1 MDLQEIKKWV
11 DTFYQGSNTQG
22 NVEVKAFNEKYT
34 LCYIKG
40 HSGYV
45 GRISGSL
52 YSPSEWLVFETLA
65 KTERGV
71 FGSAPK
77 SLFRFEGR
85 LTKEHKSKL
94 KQDFNLTLLEV
105 PKKEKIIN
113 DSDIYIIAINDDA
126 FWSRGFN
133 SAIMCYKLLKEEE
146 SVYIIKG
153 TNQNIRL
160 NKNKYK
166 TLKVTEAEK
175 DAKLSEISLMIK
187 DYQSK
192 LNVLDNLKY
201 SICDKFK
208 KNN

>member
-40 HSGYV
+40 STGYV
-45 GRISGSL
+45 GRISGSS

-65 KTERGV
+65 KTERGM
-71 FGSAPK
+71 FGSTPK
-77 SLFRFEGR
+77 PLFRFEGR
-85 LTKEHKSKL
+85 LTKEYKSKL
-94 KQDFNLTLLEV
+94 KKDFDLTLLEV
-105 PKKEKIIN
+105 PKKEKIVN
-113 DSDIYIIAINDDA
+113 NADTYIIAIDDDA
-126 FWSRGFN
+126 FWSRGFS
-133 SAIMCYKLLKEEE
+133 SAIICSKLIKEEE
-146 SVYIIKG
+146 NIYFIEGI
-153 TNQNIRL
+153 NQNVRL

-175 DAKLSEISLMIK
+175 DAKLSEISSMIK

-192 LNVLDNLKY
+192 LIALDNVKY

-208 KNN
+208 